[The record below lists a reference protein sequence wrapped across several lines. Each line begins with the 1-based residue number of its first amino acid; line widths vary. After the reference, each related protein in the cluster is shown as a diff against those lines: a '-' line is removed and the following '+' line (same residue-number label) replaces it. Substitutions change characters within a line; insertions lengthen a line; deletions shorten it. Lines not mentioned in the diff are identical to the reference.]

1 MSRHLV
7 HLFLFY
13 LLFNT
18 GVTDVYSQK
27 NAFQELSVGVYL
39 GQSLGG
45 NELSNRWEAKPG
57 IQLNF
62 QTPFYAGTLDGGIRH
77 SRFNSSE
84 NFPTY
89 SDFQSTFIYLGWAY
103 TFDLFKRLSAG
114 PALRFGNTL
123 FQYDE
128 AKLYPSPGGE
138 WAYNFDTSESE
149 FSYEILFRSEYKIVR
164 QWKAHAEISYNR
176 TLTYHPMQLSFV
188 TVGFSYSFDTPA
200 WFQKV
205 FK

>member
-1 MSRHLV
+1 MSRYFV
-7 HLFLFY
+7 PLFFVC
-13 LLFNT
+13 LLFIISAP
-18 GVTDVYSQK
+18 DAYSQN
-27 NAFQELSVGVYL
+27 NAFQKLSAGVYL

-45 NELSNRWEAKPG
+45 NELSHRWQAKPG
-57 IQLNF
+57 IQLSF
-62 QTPFYAGTLDGGIRH
+62 QTPFYAGTLGGGIRH
-77 SRFNSSE
+77 SRFSSTPD
-84 NFPTY
+84 FPTY
-89 SDFQSTFIYLGWAY
+89 SDFHSTFIYLGWGY

-149 FSYEILFRSEYKIVR
+149 FSYELLLRSEYKFVR
-164 QWKAHAEISYNR
+164 QWKVHAEISYNR
-176 TLTYHPMQLSFV
+176 TLTYHPIQLSFV